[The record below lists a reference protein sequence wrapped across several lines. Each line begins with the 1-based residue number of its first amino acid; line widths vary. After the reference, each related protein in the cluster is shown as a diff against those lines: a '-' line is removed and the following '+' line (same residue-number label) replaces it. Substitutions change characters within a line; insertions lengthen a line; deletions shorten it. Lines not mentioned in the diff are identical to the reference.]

1 MANLAPQF
9 GRLVRHIW
17 VAVAKNLT
25 SSVAVGTIIAL
36 TGFGPEHWFATAF
49 RYVEMPQVGLVWPSW
64 LDIRALIVSIGVAI
78 VVADVLVRRMH
89 REKSVTAPAG
99 AEAPLPRS
107 DQVIRT
113 PRSRPGEEGPAADV
127 AARATEAATP
137 SVAPS
142 LPDQPS
148 IVVLPFANMSRDL
161 EQEYFSDGITED
173 IITDLSK
180 VSGLFV
186 IARNSA
192 FVYKD
197 QAVNVPQVC
206 RDLGVRFALE
216 GSIRKSGNRVR
227 VTAQL
232 IDGST
237 GGHLWAERYDR
248 DLTDIFEL
256 QDDVTRQIVGA
267 LKVTLTDAEKSRI
280 VGGGTKS
287 IEAHDLFLK
296 GRELMLG
303 LKKDR
308 ENFDRWMACFRRAI
322 ELDPNYS
329 DAYAGLSMSYC
340 LDHQNRWSD
349 QPELSLGEAERFAD
363 AAIAKDDKNPFAHF
377 AASMVA
383 MNKKDYRRWTD
394 ESEKAL
400 SLHPNYAP
408 ATLGRGTVYIYTGES
423 AKAIPYIERAMRLDP
438 TLPGQYLHFLG
449 TAYFVAGDYETAEK
463 MFKDRITANP
473 HTDLSRAFLASTLG
487 HLGRAKEA
495 RGVWQELKEIN
506 PRYSL
511 ADHIDRLPF
520 KDPAEA
526 EKIAKGV
533 RKAGLL
539 D

>member
-1 MANLAPQF
+1 MWLAF
-9 GRLVRHIW
+9 
-17 VAVAKNLT
+17 AKNLT
-25 SSVAVGTIIAL
+25 SWAAVGTIVAL
-36 TGFGPEHWFATAF
+36 TGFGPEHWFAAAF
-49 RYVEMPQVGLVWPSW
+49 RYVEMPQAGLVWPSW
-64 LDIRALIVSIGVAI
+64 LDIRAVIVSIGVAI

-89 REKSVTAPAG
+89 RPKTVTGPAG
-99 AEAPLPRS
+99 GEAPLPQS

-113 PRSRPGEEGPAADV
+113 PRSPLGEDGPAADV
-127 AARATEAATP
+127 VPRATDAATA
-137 SVAPS
+137 SVVPS
-142 LPDQPS
+142 LPDRPS

-173 IITDLSK
+173 LITDLSK

-216 GSIRKSGNRVR
+216 GSIRKAGNRVR

-256 QDDVTRQIVGA
+256 QDDVTREIVGA

-287 IEAHDLFLK
+287 VEAHDLFLK

-308 ENFDRWMACFRRAI
+308 EIFDRWMACFRRAI
-322 ELDPNYS
+322 ELDPSYS
-329 DAYAGLSMSYC
+329 DAYAGLSMGYC

-349 QPELSLGEAERFAD
+349 QPELSLGEAERFAE
-363 AAIAKDDKNPFAHF
+363 AAIAKDDKNPYARFV
-377 AASMVA
+377 ASMAA
-383 MNKKDYRRWTD
+383 MNKKDYRRWAD
-394 ESEKAL
+394 ESERAL
-400 SLHPNYAP
+400 SLNPNYAP
-408 ATLGRGTVYIYTGES
+408 ATVGRGILYIYTGEPG
-423 AKAIPYIERAMRLDP
+423 KAIPYIERAMRLDP

-449 TAYFVAGDYETAEK
+449 TAYFVAGNYETAAK
-463 MFKDRITANP
+463 TFNDRITANP
-473 HTDLSRAFLASTLG
+473 HTDLSRAFLVSTLG
-487 HLGRAKEA
+487 HLGRAEEA
-495 RGVWQELKEIN
+495 RRVWQELKEIN

-511 ADHIDRLPF
+511 EDHIDRLPF
-520 KDPAEA
+520 KYPADA
-526 EKIAKGV
+526 ERIAQGV

>member
-1 MANLAPQF
+1 MANITPHF
-9 GRLVRHIW
+9 GRLIRHIW
-17 VAVAKNLT
+17 VTVAKNLT
-25 SSVAVGTIIAL
+25 SWVAVGTIVAF
-36 TGFGPEHWFATAF
+36 TGFGPEHWFAAAF
-49 RYVEMPQVGLVWPSW
+49 RYVEMPQAGLVWPSW
-64 LDIRALIVSIGVAI
+64 LDIRAVIVSIGVAI

-89 REKSVTAPAG
+89 REKGATAPAG
-99 AEAPLPRS
+99 AETALPQL
-107 DQVIRT
+107 DQVVRT
-113 PRSRPGEEGPAADV
+113 PRSPLGKDGPAADV
-127 AARATEAATP
+127 PARATDAATP

-142 LPDQPS
+142 LPDRPS

-161 EQEYFSDGITED
+161 EQQYFSDGITED

-216 GSIRKSGNRVR
+216 GSIRKAGNRVR

-232 IDGST
+232 IDGSS

-248 DLTDIFEL
+248 DLTHIFEL

-267 LKVTLTDAEKSRI
+267 LKVTLTDAEKSSI
-280 VGGGTKS
+280 VGGGTRNV
-287 IEAHDLFLK
+287 EAHDLFLK
-296 GRELMLG
+296 GRELMFG

-308 ENFDRWMACFRRAI
+308 EIFDRSMACFWRAI

-329 DAYAGLSMSYC
+329 DAYAGLSMGYC

-349 QPELSLGEAERFAD
+349 QPELSLGDAERFAD
-363 AAIAKDDKNPFAHF
+363 TAIAKDDKNPYAHF
-377 AASMVA
+377 AASMAA
-383 MNKKDYRRWTD
+383 MNKKDYRRWAD

-400 SLHPNYAP
+400 SLNPNYAL
-408 ATLGRGTVYIYTGES
+408 ATVGRGTLYIYTGEP
-423 AKAIPYIERAMRLDP
+423 AKAVPYIERAMRLDP
-438 TLPGQYLHFLG
+438 TLPAQYLHFLG
-449 TAYFVAGDYETAEK
+449 TAYFVAGDYEMAAK

-487 HLGRAKEA
+487 HLGRAEEA
-495 RGVWQELKEIN
+495 RRVWQELKEIN

-511 ADHIDRLPF
+511 EDHIDRLPF
-520 KDPAEA
+520 KNLADA
-526 EKIAKGV
+526 EKIAEGV

>member
-1 MANLAPQF
+1 MPTTPSL
-9 GRLVRHIW
+9 GRLIRPIW
-17 VAVAKNLT
+17 RTTASNISSWVFVGAV
-25 SSVAVGTIIAL
+25 VAL
-36 TGFGPEHWFATAF
+36 TGFGPEHWFAAAL
-49 RYVEMPQVGLVWPSW
+49 RYVEMPQAGLVWPAW
-64 LDIRALIVSIGVAI
+64 LDIRAVIVSIGVLI
-78 VVADVLVRRMH
+78 VAADVLGRRM
-89 REKSVTAPAG
+89 RQEKAVAGPAG
-99 AEAPLPRS
+99 AEAASPDSGQPMPTLRS
-107 DQVIRT
+107 GLED
-113 PRSRPGEEGPAADV
+113 ELAAAGV
-127 AARATEAATP
+127 AVGTTEARAP

-142 LPDQPS
+142 LPDRPS
-148 IVVLPFANMSRDL
+148 IVVLPFTNMSRDV

-173 IITDLSK
+173 VITDLSK

-192 FVYKD
+192 FLYKD
-197 QAVNVPQVC
+197 KAVHVPQVC
-206 RDLGVRFALE
+206 RELGVRFALE
-216 GSIRKSGNRVR
+216 GSIRKAGNRVR

-248 DLTDIFEL
+248 DLTDIFEV
-256 QDDVTRQIVGA
+256 QDELARHIVGA

-287 IEAHDLFLK
+287 VEAHDLFLK
-296 GRELMLG
+296 GRELMFG

-308 ENFDRWMACFRRAI
+308 EIFDRWMACFRRAI

-329 DAYAGLSMSYC
+329 DAYAGLGMGYC

-349 QPELSLGEAERFAD
+349 QPELSLGEAERVAD
-363 AAIAKDDKNPFAHF
+363 AAIAKDDKSPYAHF

-383 MNKKDYRRWTD
+383 MNKKDYRRWAD

-400 SLHPNYAP
+400 SLNPNYAP
-408 ATLGRGTVYIYTGES
+408 ATVGRGTVYIYTGEP
-423 AKAIPYIERAMRLDP
+423 AKAVPYIERAMRLDP

-463 MFKDRITANP
+463 MFKDRIMANP

-487 HLGRAKEA
+487 HLGRAEEA

-526 EKIAKGV
+526 DKIAEGV

>member
-1 MANLAPQF
+1 MASTAPPL
-9 GRLVRHIW
+9 GRLIGHIW
-17 VAVAKNLT
+17 VGVARNLT
-25 SSVAVGTIIAL
+25 SWVAVGTIVAL
-36 TGFGPEHWFATAF
+36 TGFGPEHWFAATF
-49 RYVEMPQVGLVWPSW
+49 LYVGMPQAGSVWPSW
-64 LDIRALIVSIGVAI
+64 LDIRAVIVSIGVAI
-78 VVADVLVRRMH
+78 VVADVLVRRMR
-89 REKSVTAPAG
+89 REKTVTGSADAG
-99 AEAPLPRS
+99 APLPQS
-107 DQVIRT
+107 DQMIQT
-113 PRSRPGEEGPAADV
+113 LRSRPGPESPAGDV
-127 AARATEAATP
+127 AAGAADTATP

-148 IVVLPFANMSRDL
+148 IVVLPFANMSREL
-161 EQEYFSDGITED
+161 EQEYFSDGISED

-216 GSIRKSGNRVR
+216 GSIRKAGNRVR

-248 DLTDIFEL
+248 DLTDIFEV

-267 LKVTLTDAEKSRI
+267 LKVTLSDAEKSRI
-280 VGGGTKS
+280 AAGGTKNV
-287 IEAHDLFLK
+287 EAHDLFLK
-296 GRELMLG
+296 GRALMLG

-308 ENFDRWMACFRRAI
+308 EIFDRWMACFRRAI

-329 DAYAGLSMSYC
+329 DAYAGLSMGYS

-349 QPELSLGEAERFAD
+349 QPQLSLGEAEHFAD
-363 AAIAKDDKNPFAHF
+363 AAIAKDDKNPYAHF
-377 AASMVA
+377 VASMAA
-383 MNKKDYRRWTD
+383 MGKKDYRRWAD
-394 ESEKAL
+394 ESARAL
-400 SLHPNYAP
+400 SLNPNYA
-408 ATLGRGTVYIYTGES
+408 AAIVGRGILYIYTGEPT
-423 AKAIPYIERAMRLDP
+423 KAIPFIERAMRLDP
-438 TLPGQYLHFLG
+438 TLPAQYLHFLG
-449 TAYFVAGDYETAEK
+449 TAHFVAGDYETAAK
-463 MFKDRITANP
+463 MFGDRITANP

-487 HLGRAKEA
+487 HLGRAAEA
-495 RGVWQELKEIN
+495 RRVWRELKEIN
-506 PRYSL
+506 PRYSFE
-511 ADHIDRLPF
+511 DHMDRLPF
-520 KDPAEA
+520 RDPADA
-526 EKIAKGV
+526 ERIAEGA

>member
-1 MANLAPQF
+1 
-9 GRLVRHIW
+9 
-17 VAVAKNLT
+17 
-25 SSVAVGTIIAL
+25 L

-49 RYVEMPQVGLVWPSW
+49 RYVEMPQAGLVWPSW
-64 LDIRALIVSIGVAI
+64 LDIRAVIVSIGVAI
-78 VVADVLVRRMH
+78 VVVDVLVRRMH
-89 REKSVTAPAG
+89 REKTVTGSAG
-99 AEAPLPRS
+99 AEAPLPQS
-107 DQVIRT
+107 GQMIAT
-113 PRSRPGEEGPAADV
+113 LRSRPGDEGPAGEV
-127 AARATEAATP
+127 AASATDAA
-137 SVAPS
+137 APS
-142 LPDQPS
+142 AAPSFPDRPS

-161 EQEYFSDGITED
+161 EQEYFSDGISED
-173 IITDLSK
+173 LITDLSK

-197 QAVNVPQVC
+197 KAVNVPQVC

-232 IDGST
+232 IDGAT

-248 DLTDIFEL
+248 DLTDIFDV
-256 QDDVTRQIVGA
+256 QDDVTRHIVGA
-267 LKVTLTDAEKSRI
+267 LKVTLSDAEKSRI
-280 VGGGTKS
+280 AGGGTRNV
-287 IEAHDLFLK
+287 EAHDLFLK

-308 ENFDRWMACFRRAI
+308 EIFDRWMACFQRAI

-329 DAYAGLSMSYC
+329 DAYAGLSMGYS

-363 AAIAKDDKNPFAHF
+363 AAIGKDDKNPYAHF
-377 AASMVA
+377 AASMAA
-383 MNKKDYRRWTD
+383 MSKKDYRRWAD
-394 ESEKAL
+394 ESETAL
-400 SLHPNYAP
+400 SLNPNYAP
-408 ATLGRGTVYIYTGES
+408 ATVGRGILYIYTGEP

-438 TLPGQYLHFLG
+438 TLPAQYLHFLG
-449 TAYFVAGDYETAEK
+449 TAYFVAGDYETAAK
-463 MFKDRITANP
+463 IFKDRITANP

-487 HLGRAKEA
+487 HLGRAEEA
-495 RGVWQELKEIN
+495 RRIWQELKEIN
-506 PRYSL
+506 PRYSFE
-511 ADHIDRLPF
+511 DHMDRLPF
-520 KDPAEA
+520 KDPADA
-526 EKIAKGV
+526 ERIAEGV